1 MLEDGSCTK
10 SLREEPEA
18 KPIIEGFANLVSL
31 MNRFLT
37 RLANAE
43 PFKNSKLG
51 LSEWRALLAIRSAE
65 GANNK
70 KLAQLLGITVQ
81 RAAQI
86 SDSLKG
92 AGLIRVVQSEADSRK
107 NVMTT
112 TEAGRAEADTLNETL
127 LLLLT
132 ERMDGNFLVVQRT
145 RRGLRSLMKLVLV
158 PRPPS
163 LVANRGAQPSHER

>member
-1 MLEDGSCTK
+1 MIQDACLIKLPTK
-10 SLREEPEA
+10 EEPEA
-18 KPIIEGFANLVSL
+18 ESIIEGFANLVSL

-43 PFKNSKLG
+43 PFKGSRLG
-51 LSEWRALLAIRSAE
+51 LSEWRALLAIRSDE

-70 KLAQLLGITVQ
+70 KVAQLLGITVQ

-86 SDSLKG
+86 CESLRE
-92 AGLIRVVQSEADSRK
+92 AGLIRVVQSEVDSRK

-112 TEAGRAEADTLNETL
+112 TEAGRAEADTLNDAL

-132 ERMDGNFLVVQRT
+132 ERMNGNFLVVQRT
-145 RRGLRSLMKLVLV
+145 RRGVRSLMKLVSAPRSPLLV
-158 PRPPS
+158 GRTGER
-163 LVANRGAQPSHER
+163 ASHD